1 MFAHLSQRLS
11 RLLVFAGLIALFAIA
26 APAAALAESAPPV
39 VNLGPSTSPSGATC
53 NSYSFQVLENPG
65 ETVRQP
71 VWGQLCSKGGLTGK
85 PVQVLIHGGGYN
97 HTYWDIPY
105 RPAQYSYVEQATNQG
120 YATLNF
126 DRLGYGQSAHP
137 NPSTLNFTVA
147 GYVTHQLVTAL
158 RQGSLGTQFSTVILN
173 GHSMGAA
180 AAENEAEN
188 YNDINGLIV
197 SGIGHELDPEVQATV
212 GSKLYPAEFD
222 PKFAGKIPPG
232 YLTTLPGQR
241 AAAFV
246 EPGIIEPGMV
256 EVEESTLKDTLSP
269 NELTTLFE
277 ESYNPTLTRKI
288 KVPVL
293 FAQGEYDELWCLR
306 TKNCRTDPTS
316 LAEASYYSP
325 GVSFTQVIIPN
336 AGHSINVSITADAFY
351 GDTFAWLGVHG
362 LNR

>member
-1 MFAHLSQRLS
+1 MIAYLSQRLRGVMVFS
-11 RLLVFAGLIALFAIA
+11 ILLAVAAIA

-39 VNLGPSTSPSGATC
+39 INLGPSTSPSGATC
-53 NSYSFQVLENPG
+53 NSYTFQVLQNPG

-71 VWGQLCSKGGLTGK
+71 VWGQLCYRGSLAGK
-85 PVQVLIHGGGYN
+85 PVQVLIHGGAYN

-105 RPAQYSYVEQATNQG
+105 RPQQYSYVEQATNQG

-137 NPSTLNFTVA
+137 NPLTLNFTVA

-158 RQGSLGTQFSTVILN
+158 RQGSLGPKFSTVILN

-180 AAENEAEN
+180 AADNEAEN
-188 YNDINGLIV
+188 YSDINGLIV
-197 SGIGHELDPEVQATV
+197 SGIGHELDPEVEVTV
-212 GSKLYPAEFD
+212 GSKLYPAELD
-222 PKFAGKIPPG
+222 PKFAGHIPPG
-232 YLTTLPGQR
+232 YLTTIPGQR
-241 AAAFV
+241 AGAFV
-246 EPGIIEPGMV
+246 EPGLIEPGMV
-256 EVEESTLKDTLSP
+256 AVEETTLKDTLSP

-288 KVPVL
+288 TVPVL
-293 FAQGEYDELWCLR
+293 FAQGEFDELWCLR

-316 LAEASYYSP
+316 AAEASYYSP
-325 GVSFTQVIIPN
+325 GVSFTHIIIPQ
-336 AGHSINVSITADAFY
+336 AGHSINVSITAPAFY
-351 GDTFAWLGVHG
+351 AQTFAWLAVHG